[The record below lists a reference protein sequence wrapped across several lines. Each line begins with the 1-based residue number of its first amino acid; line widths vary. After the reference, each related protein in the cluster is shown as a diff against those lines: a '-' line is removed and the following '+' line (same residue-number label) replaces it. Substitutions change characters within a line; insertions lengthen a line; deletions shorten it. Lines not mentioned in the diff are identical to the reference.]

1 MKQITMSLK
10 ALAAALPLALA
21 AAGAMTL
28 TTGIATAPPA
38 KAFGLGDVWDTA
50 KDIGSGAVD
59 AGRSLGSNAERI
71 GKEIGGEAKDIGS
84 GAVDAA
90 KSLGSNAKRIGKE
103 VGSEAADI
111 GRGAGDAGK
120 YLGKNYLKWAKKSP
134 IPLGND
140 FEPKPTPVPES
151 SPYKPG
157 EWGGNAVP
165 LDSLGPT
172 KSTVIADERERAD
185 KARTA
190 RAIWKNAGK
199 AVRQQAERNKAG
211 TQSAKRA
218 TTVSPVS
225 KALDKAVTKGTDTGN
240 PYPGYPG
247 RSKPD
252 RSYPDY
258 PKKPG
263 QASKPGKGPAMKA
276 NVARDR
282 SAAGRPIGN
291 AKDTVARDRSAMGRP
306 IGKLKDRVPRDRS
319 ALGRKLGKGKTLN
332 LKPRRKLNKVSDG
345 FTAKGKKRFSVK
357 GSGKS
362 RRKLRKLRKLD
373 ANAKVFKQR
382 KLRKSFRAGR
392 KDRRR
397 RDDS

>member
-38 KAFGLGDVWDTA
+38 KAFGLGDVWDT
-50 KDIGSGAVD
+50 
-59 AGRSLGSNAERI
+59 
-71 GKEIGGEAKDIGS
+71 AKDIGS

-218 TTVSPVS
+218 TTGNPVS

-263 QASKPGKGPAMKA
+263 QVNKPGKAPAMKPA
-276 NVARDR
+276 NVVRDR

-291 AKDTVARDRSAMGRP
+291 LKDTVARDRSAMGRP

-319 ALGRKLGKGKTLN
+319 ALGRKLGKGKTHN
-332 LKPRRKLNKVSDG
+332 LKRRRKLNKIGDG
-345 FTAKGKKRFSVK
+345 FTAKGKKRASVK
-357 GSGKS
+357 ATGKS
-362 RRKLRKLRKLD
+362 GPKLRRKMRKLD
-373 ANAKVFKQR
+373 ANTKVFKHR